1 MGVLFLAVG
10 VVLNAVSNILFKA
23 GAKIEH
29 LSLRKGI
36 LIGCGLF
43 VGFVGTLGYVKSL
56 EKIDLSTA
64 FPAFSAATIVLVA
77 IASTI
82 LFHESISIQ
91 KVVGVV
97 VLCAGLMLI
106 WGG

>member
-23 GAKIEH
+23 GAKIEPV
-29 LSLRKGI
+29 SLRKGI

-56 EKIDLSTA
+56 EKIDLSAA

-77 IASTI
+77 IASVF
-82 LFHESISIQ
+82 LFHETISIQ
-91 KVVGVV
+91 KGLGVV
-97 VLCAGLMLI
+97 VLCVGLVLI
-106 WGG
+106 WSG